1 MDISDVTA
9 IFVNCCTLNC
19 TRNLVEGLR
28 REYPTLKFAI
38 VDNGSYDES
47 TEYIRQL
54 GNQEG
59 FKAILNEVNRGHGL
73 GMDQAIRASNT
84 RLCFVLDSDVIVLK
98 GGFLEPM
105 IRSFDEDPKLYAIG
119 TKWKPVTSK
128 RTREMMEAARKAGTH
143 GINSYDGMLIDREK
157 YLLLKPFKQHGSPTL
172 HNQNEALAKGFVL
185 GEFSTL
191 EYLHHIGEQ
200 TIYALGI
207 PFTAHKPADP
217 RELRKLGIFQGEKNA
232 NRERN

>member
-9 IFVNCCTLNC
+9 IFVNCCTPNY

-28 REYPTLKFAI
+28 REYPALKFVV

-47 TEYIRQL
+47 TEYIRRL

-59 FKAILNEVNRGHGL
+59 FKVILNETNRGHGP
-73 GMDQAIRASNT
+73 GMHQAILTSHT

-105 IRSFDEDPKLYAIG
+105 IEAFDEEPKLYAIG
-119 TKWKPVTSK
+119 TKGQPVTAK
-128 RTREMMEAARKAGTH
+128 RTKEIIEAARRAGTL

-157 YLLLKPFKQHGSPTL
+157 YLLLKPFKQHGSATI
-172 HNQNEALAKGFVL
+172 HNQHDALAKGFIL

-200 TIYALGI
+200 TIRALGI
-207 PFTAHKPADP
+207 PFIVHKPADP
-217 RELRKLGIFQGEKNA
+217 RELRRLGVFQGEKNA